1 MSTAAQKALHTQ
13 WYFTFNTCGQILDAR
28 EGRFGGFNIVSAV
41 YGGYNPATLIDYDSC
56 DDTYVHVRLSMTM
69 YLCACSGWSVS
80 LALTMYL
87 CACSGWSV
95 SLASARALAGLRVLW
110 LVLWRNVANAI
121 KSGPVPKSFST
132 AV

>member
-28 EGRFGGFNIVSAV
+28 KGRFGGFNIVSAV

-80 LALTMYL
+80 LA
-87 CACSGWSV
+87 
-95 SLASARALAGLRVLW
+95 SARALAGLRVLW

>member
-13 WYFTFNTCGQILDAR
+13 WYFTFNTCGQIFCNSFAQLGSIR
-28 EGRFGGFNIVSAV
+28 FNIVSAV

-56 DDTYVHVRLSMTM
+56 DDIYDDVRLSM
-69 YLCACSGWSVS
+69 
-80 LALTMYL
+80 TMYL